1 MKKSIL
7 FITVVVIIAI
17 FFSSCATI
25 IGGANYYA
33 KVQVPGYPNAQI
45 SVNGQYKGEGE
56 ALFEVKRKDADKLY
70 ITIQETNCEQETT
83 IFTRKSFRGW
93 SFVGSLLG
101 WTTSIGAIPLP
112 IGVLVDAFTGAWW
125 GPDVR
130 EKGVVKLDYDN
141 YLYSIGYNAIPTKEQ
156 VSIPVK
162 IPSGITKIELLRE
175 LKELVDEGIL
185 TEEEYEREKTKI
197 LNQKSSYEQL
207 CPEVPLQTYGS

>member
-70 ITIQETNCEQETT
+70 ITI
-83 IFTRKSFRGW
+83 
-93 SFVGSLLG
+93 
-101 WTTSIGAIPLP
+101 
-112 IGVLVDAFTGAWW
+112 
-125 GPDVR
+125 
-130 EKGVVKLDYDN
+130 
-141 YLYSIGYNAIPTKEQ
+141 
-156 VSIPVK
+156 
-162 IPSGITKIELLRE
+162 
-175 LKELVDEGIL
+175 
-185 TEEEYEREKTKI
+185 
-197 LNQKSSYEQL
+197 
-207 CPEVPLQTYGS
+207 